1 MRLFVEA
8 VIDEA
13 ALDSVWA
20 VGERLRAERSA
31 PDRVLRWIRRP
42 ACHLTLRFLGEQPTE
57 RVAELS
63 AALGAA
69 RSAGP
74 IALTLDHFGAFGGR
88 RPRVIWAGCRED
100 DDHKR
105 LLALRASLDDAL
117 AHCGIAP
124 ERASYRPHLTLARVR
139 RHATDDDRSALRRVL
154 DSPPPLEVSATV
166 DALALVESRLS
177 TDGPQYHRLAMREL

>member
-57 RVAELS
+57 TRLLSSRQRWELL
-63 AALGAA
+63 AQLG
-69 RSAGP
+69 RSRSRWT
-74 IALTLDHFGAFGGR
+74 IFGAFGGR
-88 RPRVIWAGCRED
+88 RPRVIWAG
-100 DDHKR
+100 
-105 LLALRASLDDAL
+105 L
-117 AHCGIAP
+117 P
-124 ERASYRPHLTLARVR
+124 
-139 RHATDDDRSALRRVL
+139 
-154 DSPPPLEVSATV
+154 
-166 DALALVESRLS
+166 
-177 TDGPQYHRLAMREL
+177 